1 MSLIDIFGVG
11 KYDDTPEWDDSPF
24 SLDYLSQ
31 GQNKYEPLG
40 KHMDYEDYRDKE
52 RAGDRPITYI
62 APTH

>member
-31 GQNKYEPLG
+31 GQN
-40 KHMDYEDYRDKE
+40 
-52 RAGDRPITYI
+52 
-62 APTH
+62 